1 MESAPHVFADEE
13 PPACREPGHPR
24 LRPVEI
30 PLQIFLFVG
39 GLAIALVASSSA
51 VAYTRALAS
60 ALGAPPFIVGV
71 ALVSIGTDLPEIANS
86 IASHLQ
92 GKGDVNV
99 GDSVGSTLTQYTL
112 VLGLFPLIVAVLA
125 IDRRQ
130 VGLVTVLTM
139 AGLGLTTWFVGD
151 GWLARWEGGVL
162 VLAWGFF
169 TFIVV
174 KGLPG
179 HDPDDPPVVR
189 YRGAL
194 TQAGI
199 VLLTLAFVGLGATV
213 AVRALVRLAELSG
226 VPEFVIAF
234 FGASLG
240 TSAPEIIVDI
250 TALLRGAPGIAL
262 GDALGSSLVDSTLS
276 IGAGPI
282 VAPAEVTPRL
292 AVVGS
297 VYSLVAVAIV
307 GSLLAARRRH
317 DRSSALVLLA
327 LYAFSYVVV
336 VRAGG
341 H

>member
-1 MESAPHVFADEE
+1 MEIA
-13 PPACREPGHPR
+13 
-24 LRPVEI
+24 
-30 PLQIFLFVG
+30 LQIGLFLG
-39 GLAIALVASSSA
+39 GLAVALVASSRA

-71 ALVSIGTDLPEIANS
+71 ALVAIGTDLPEIANS

-92 GKGDVNV
+92 GAGDVNV
-99 GDSVGSTLTQYTL
+99 GDSVGSTLTQYTF

-130 VGLVTVLTM
+130 VGLVSVLTI
-139 AGLGLTTWFVGD
+139 AGLALTTLFVGD
-151 GWLARWEGGVL
+151 GWLARWEGAVL
-162 VLAWGFF
+162 VLAWGLF
-169 TFIVV
+169 TFVV
-174 KGLPG
+174 VRALPG
-179 HDPDDPPVVR
+179 HDPDDPPAVR
-189 YRGAL
+189 HNRVL
-194 TQAGI
+194 TQAAI

-213 AVRALVRLAELSG
+213 AVRSLVRLAELSG

-262 GDALGSSLVDSTLS
+262 GDALGSSMVDATLS

-282 VAPAEVTPRL
+282 VAPAAVTPRF
-292 AVVGS
+292 AIVGS
-297 VYSLVAVAIV
+297 VYSLVAVAVV

-317 DRSSALVLLA
+317 DRWSGLVLLA
-327 LYAFSYVVV
+327 IYALSYFVVI
-336 VRAGG
+336 RAGG